1 MTLEELKTRCE
12 YQLKIAYAYGVFKE
26 PIEPPYLVGIMRA
39 SDNFM
44 ADNKVYIKD
53 KPMQLD
59 LVYKEKNL
67 NLENEIENI
76 LLGDIPWNKT
86 DEAYLEDEDVF
97 IVSYFF
103 EIEDDNNSYPSL

>member
-1 MTLEELKTRCE
+1 MTLEEIKRRCE
-12 YQLKIAYAYGVFKE
+12 YDLEIAYAYGLFKE
-26 PIEPPYLVGIMRA
+26 PVEPPYLVGIMRA

-59 LVYKEKNL
+59 LVYKEKD
-67 NLENEIENI
+67 LELEEKIEDI

-97 IVSYFF
+97 VVSYFF
-103 EIEDDNNSYPSL
+103 EIEGDNNSYPSL